1 MKTKGYSKKY
11 KGNFAKEL
19 ANSGNRYRRKQ
30 DKQWSITPT
39 WVDKLMVVFK
49 YAIHLTPI
57 LCCIIATWVDPSLY
71 TKWMMTAVYTLS
83 LSLIIQLTE
92 K

>member
-11 KGNFAKEL
+11 NKPYKGNK
-19 ANSGNRYRRKQ
+19 YRRKQ
-30 DKQWSITPT
+30 DKRWSITPT

-49 YAIHLTPI
+49 YIIHLTPI
-57 LCCIIATWVDPSLY
+57 LCCIIATWVDPALY

>member
-11 KGNFAKEL
+11 KGNK
-19 ANSGNRYRRKQ
+19 YRRKQ
-30 DKQWSITPT
+30 DAWVDKQWSMTPT

-49 YAIHLTPI
+49 YTIYLTPI